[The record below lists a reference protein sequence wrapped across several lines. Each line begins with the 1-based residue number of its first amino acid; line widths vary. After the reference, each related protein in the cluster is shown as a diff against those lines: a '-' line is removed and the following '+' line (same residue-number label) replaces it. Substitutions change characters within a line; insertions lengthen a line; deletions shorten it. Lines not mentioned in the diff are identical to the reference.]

1 MTKGSGNPE
10 NIGHQANYSPLTPLS
25 FLQRTAQV
33 FGHHVAVIFEERSWT
48 WAQFAN
54 RCYNLAVALAGRG
67 VKSGEKVSILA
78 DNIPAALEAS
88 FGIPMAGGVI
98 NAINTRL
105 DPDAIAFI
113 LEHAETRVFLVDRHY
128 AKVAGE
134 AITNCTRNLLVID
147 IEDAASG
154 SKPTFAQLSYEEFL
168 SEAFTDLPAP
178 NLNELDPI
186 ALNYTSG
193 TTGDPKGV
201 LLHHRGA
208 YLNAIGNSLSW
219 GLPRFCVYLW
229 SLPLFHCNGWCF
241 PWTIALQAG
250 VNVCVRGVD
259 PNALLD
265 LIEKHKVTHLCGAPI
280 VVRMLVDAA
289 NAITTERAP
298 LSIMTAGAAPPS
310 SLLAKASATGF
321 DITHTYGLTEVYG
334 PCAVCEW
341 HPEWD
346 ALSQDEQATLMAR
359 QGVGYPV
366 VEEIAVINPETMLPV
381 PQDGVT
387 IGEVMFRG
395 NVVMT
400 GYYKNPEATR
410 EALSGGYFHSG
421 DLAVWYPGGYVEI
434 KDRSKDIIISGG
446 ENISSI
452 EIEEVLY
459 KHPAV
464 SAAAVVAAPHEK
476 WGETPHAFIE
486 TVANKSADPDEII
499 AFCRDHLA
507 HFKCPTRV
515 TLQELPK
522 TATGKIQK
530 YELREKA
537 KALSPFS

>member
-1 MTKGSGNPE
+1 
-10 NIGHQANYSPLTPLS
+10 
-25 FLQRTAQV
+25 
-33 FGHHVAVIFEERSWT
+33 
-48 WAQFAN
+48 
-54 RCYNLAVALAGRG
+54 
-67 VKSGEKVSILA
+67 
-78 DNIPAALEAS
+78 
-88 FGIPMAGGVI
+88 AGGVI

-134 AITNCTRNLLVID
+134 AISNCTRNLLVID

-168 SEAFTDLPAP
+168 SEAITDLPAP

>member
-1 MTKGSGNPE
+1 MTGSE
-10 NIGHQANYSPLTPLS
+10 SSKLIDQQANFSPLTPLS
-25 FLQRTAQV
+25 LLQRTAQV
-33 FGHHVAVIFEERSWT
+33 YGHRVAVIFEDRSWT
-48 WAQFAN
+48 WAQFAD
-54 RCYNLAVALAGRG
+54 RCHSLAAALAGAG
-67 VKSGEKVSILA
+67 LKKGEKVSILA
-78 DNIPAALEAS
+78 DNIPASLEAS
-88 FGIPMAGGVI
+88 FGIPEAGGVI

-105 DPDAIAFI
+105 DADSIAFI
-113 LEHAETRVFLVDRHY
+113 LDHAETCVFLVDRRY

-134 AITNCTRNLLVID
+134 AIAKCARKPLVID
-147 IEDAASG
+147 IEDATSG
-154 SKPTFAQLSYEEFL
+154 GQPPFADLTYEDFLAEAGTHIPQL
-168 SEAFTDLPAP
+168 D
-178 NLNELDPI
+178 LNELDPI

-208 YLNAIGNSLSW
+208 YLNAVGNSLAW
-219 GLPRFCVYLW
+219 EMPRFCVYLW

-259 PNALLD
+259 PHMLHD
-265 LIEKHKVTHLCGAPI
+265 LIDRHKVTHMCGAPI

-289 NAITTERAP
+289 KATSTDRVP

-310 SLLAKASATGF
+310 SLLSKASAAGF

-334 PCAVCEW
+334 PCAVCAW

-346 ALSQDEQATLMAR
+346 ALPDEEQATLMAR

-366 VEEIAVINPETMLPV
+366 VEEIAVLDADTMVPV
-381 PQDGVT
+381 PQDGET

-400 GYYKNPEATR
+400 GYYKNQEAT
-410 EALSGGYFHSG
+410 EAALSGGYFHSG
-421 DLAVWYPGGYVEI
+421 DLAVWHPGGYVEI

-452 EIEEVLY
+452 EIEDVLY
-459 KHPAV
+459 KHPVV

-486 TVANKSADPDEII
+486 TVADKSVEPDEII
-499 AFCRDHLA
+499 AFCREHLA

-515 TLQELPK
+515 TIQELPK

-530 YELREKA
+530 YELREKS
-537 KALSPFS
+537 KLISS